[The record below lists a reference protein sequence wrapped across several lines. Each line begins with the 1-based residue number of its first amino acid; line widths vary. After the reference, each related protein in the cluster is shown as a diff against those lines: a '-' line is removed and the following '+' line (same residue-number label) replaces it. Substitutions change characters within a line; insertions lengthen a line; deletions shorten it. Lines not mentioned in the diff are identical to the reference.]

1 MKQKFLKDL
10 GIDMDDATEDLLNQF
25 NLNGF
30 MNQISDN
37 RLKEEKEKFEELTN
51 IKEDNKEENKE
62 EKKED

>member
-30 MNQISDN
+30 MDQISDN

-51 IKEDNKEENKE
+51 IKE
-62 EKKED
+62 EKKEKED

>member
-30 MNQISDN
+30 MDQISDN

-51 IKEDNKEENKE
+51 ITEDKEKKKEE
-62 EKKED
+62 

>member
-30 MNQISDN
+30 MDQISDN

-51 IKEDNKEENKE
+51 ITEDKENKKEE
-62 EKKED
+62 

>member
-10 GIDMDDATEDLLNQF
+10 GIDMDEATEDLLNQF

-30 MNQISDN
+30 MDQISDN

-51 IKEDNKEENKE
+51 IKEENKE
-62 EKKED
+62 EKKEKED